1 MDAQARRAA
10 LLKRL
15 TRASALAAALL
26 GVLIYAGVSGLPSDV
41 QGWFVTASQ
50 SQPQVTQDNGA
61 PSDEEAP
68 APAPPAQAPNP
79 SSGSPVQARTGAS

>member
-26 GVLIYAGVSGLPSDV
+26 VVLIYAGVSGLPADV
-41 QGWFVTASQ
+41 QGWFAAS
-50 SQPQVTQDNGA
+50 SPLPVTQDSSA
-61 PSDEEAP
+61 PGDDETA
-68 APAPPAQAPNP
+68 APAPPAQDPGPYAR
-79 SSGSPVQARTGAS
+79 GPVQARSGAS

>member
-15 TRASALAAALL
+15 TRTSALAAALL

-50 SQPQVTQDNGA
+50 PQVTQDSGA
-61 PSDEEAP
+61 PSDDE

-79 SSGSPVQARTGAS
+79 SAGGAVQARTGAS

>member
-1 MDAQARRAA
+1 MEAQARRAA

-41 QGWFVTASQ
+41 QGWFVSS
-50 SQPQVTQDNGA
+50 SQPQVTLDNGA
-61 PSDEEAP
+61 PSDDEEP
-68 APAPPAQAPNP
+68 APAAPAQAPNP
-79 SSGSPVQARTGAS
+79 SAGGPVQARTGAS

>member
-41 QGWFVTASQ
+41 QGWFVSS

-68 APAPPAQAPNP
+68 APAAPAQVPNP
-79 SSGSPVQARTGAS
+79 SAGGPVQARTGAS